1 MSYKIEW
8 LTKQHKEAIAL
19 LSIGT
24 FLEYFD
30 LMLYIHM
37 AVLLNEV
44 FFPQSNPLIAQLLAA
59 FTFCSTFLL
68 RPVGGMIIGWI
79 GDQIGRRST
88 IMLTTGIMAITCV
101 TMASVGTYAEIGITA
116 SIIVIICRALQ
127 GISSLGEIIGA
138 QLYLTETLKQPYKY
152 IANGVVEIGSR
163 MGGLFAL
170 IVASFAISVHLNWR
184 IAFWIGSVI
193 ALVGFFARIRLR
205 EAPEF
210 VDFKRRL
217 KIKTELNKIN
227 PEIIKNSLADQEKV
241 DKKAVLSY
249 FVMRLAMPVCF
260 YITYIY
266 IGNFMK
272 DSLGMTP
279 EQVINQNLRVTILT
293 VIGLIIT
300 VLLVKKYH
308 PIKIAEK
315 YIICF
320 SILLPFIPYYLSN
333 ISSLFSLTCLQFI
346 TFSIALCSFAIE
358 MTCFRY
364 LPIAKRFT
372 ILATTFGIASAL
384 SYTMVSFS
392 LIPLLKY
399 FGYYALWFIY
409 VPVIVSLIWGMNYIK
424 KLETS
429 RGKYLN
435 YPNEDDAISLYQG
448 LETAN
453 YSYHFQDQEEYEA
466 YNINCKYAQELL
478 IIIQNKAA
486 QEDKK
491 IDLKLI
497 EKAIIYAKK
506 WHDGEFR
513 NNGDPFYS
521 HPFAVAGIVVEY
533 YLKTDVIV
541 GAILQEVVE
550 DSDCTIELIEK
561 EFNSRIAQ
569 IVDRL
574 TKIRFENGRK
584 VKLTLQETIN
594 KLHAANDFEA
604 LLIKQ
609 IDRLHN
615 LHTISKK
622 SADKQIETA
631 LETQHSLIMIVGY
644 IFDRLN
650 ITNTLNLENKLFQ
663 YCRNILLKKHTK

>member
-1 MSYKIEW
+1 MS
-8 LTKQHKEAIAL
+8 
-19 LSIGT
+19 G
-24 FLEYFD
+24 
-30 LMLYIHM
+30 
-37 AVLLNEV
+37 
-44 FFPQSNPLIAQLLAA
+44 
-59 FTFCSTFLL
+59 
-68 RPVGGMIIGWI
+68 
-79 GDQIGRRST
+79 
-88 IMLTTGIMAITCV
+88 
-101 TMASVGTYAEIGITA
+101 
-116 SIIVIICRALQ
+116 
-127 GISSLGEIIGA
+127 
-138 QLYLTETLKQPYKY
+138 
-152 IANGVVEIGSR
+152 
-163 MGGLFAL
+163 
-170 IVASFAISVHLNWR
+170 
-184 IAFWIGSVI
+184 
-193 ALVGFFARIRLR
+193 
-205 EAPEF
+205 
-210 VDFKRRL
+210 
-217 KIKTELNKIN
+217 
-227 PEIIKNSLADQEKV
+227 
-241 DKKAVLSY
+241 
-249 FVMRLAMPVCF
+249 
-260 YITYIY
+260 

-293 VIGLIIT
+293 IIGLIIT

-333 ISSLFSLTCLQFI
+333 ISGLFSLTCLQFI

-409 VPVIVSLIWGMNYIK
+409 VPVIVSLIWGINYIK
-424 KLETS
+424 KLEII

-435 YPNEDDAISLYQG
+435 YPNEDDTISLYQG

-453 YSYHFQDQEEYEA
+453 YNYHFQDPEKYEA

-521 HPFAVAGIVVEY
+521 HPFAVAGIVVEVGRNIVTALFEIV
-533 YLKTDVIV
+533 LKT
-541 GAILQEVVE
+541 
-550 DSDCTIELIEK
+550 
-561 EFNSRIAQ
+561 
-569 IVDRL
+569 
-574 TKIRFENGRK
+574 
-584 VKLTLQETIN
+584 KLT
-594 KLHAANDFEA
+594 A
-604 LLIKQ
+604 
-609 IDRLHN
+609 
-615 LHTISKK
+615 
-622 SADKQIETA
+622 
-631 LETQHSLIMIVGY
+631 
-644 IFDRLN
+644 
-650 ITNTLNLENKLFQ
+650 
-663 YCRNILLKKHTK
+663 